1 MSIKPCDNTLMNM
14 QLVNREAF
22 DELFRCYYPRLI
34 SYISSILDSK
44 IAEDIAQDVFLYVW
58 ENRKKIYFGQGFQS
72 YLFQSGYTRAMD
84 YLRKQHTVM
93 DYAQNVQTDFL
104 EIYEKLARNEDS
116 ILDHLYS
123 KDFYQTLHQLL
134 DKIPEQRRNVFLLA
148 YVDGLKSKDIAEQC
162 NMSQRTVESHI
173 YLTLK
178 FLRERLLKK
187 DFYIFLLLFY
197 FSLK

>member
-1 MSIKPCDNTLMNM
+1 MSIKSDDNTLMNI
-14 QLVNREAF
+14 QLVNRDAF

-93 DYAQNVQTDFL
+93 DYAQNVQTDFF

>member
-1 MSIKPCDNTLMNM
+1 MSIKSDDNTLMNI
-14 QLVNREAF
+14 QLVNRDAF

-44 IAEDIAQDVFLYVW
+44 VAEDIAQDVFLYVW

-104 EIYEKLARNEDS
+104 EIYEKLAKNEDS

>member
-44 IAEDIAQDVFLYVW
+44 VAEDIAQDVFLYVW

>member
-1 MSIKPCDNTLMNM
+1 MSIKSDDNTLMNI
-14 QLVNREAF
+14 QLVNRDAF
-22 DELFRCYYPRLI
+22 DELFSCYYPRLI

>member
-1 MSIKPCDNTLMNM
+1 MSIKSDDNTLMNI
-14 QLVNREAF
+14 QLVNRDAF

-44 IAEDIAQDVFLYVW
+44 VAEDIAQDVFLYVW

-93 DYAQNVQTDFL
+93 DYAENVQTDFL

>member
-1 MSIKPCDNTLMNM
+1 MSIKSDDNTLMNI
-14 QLVNREAF
+14 QLVNRDAF

-44 IAEDIAQDVFLYVW
+44 VAEDIAQDVFLYVW

-93 DYAQNVQTDFL
+93 DYAENVQTDFL
-104 EIYEKLARNEDS
+104 EIYEKLARNEDG
-116 ILDHLYS
+116 ILEHLYS

>member
-1 MSIKPCDNTLMNM
+1 MSINSDDNTLMNI
-14 QLVNREAF
+14 QLVNRDAF

>member
-1 MSIKPCDNTLMNM
+1 MSIKSDDNTLMNI
-14 QLVNREAF
+14 QLVNRDAF

-93 DYAQNVQTDFL
+93 DYAENVQTDFL
-104 EIYEKLARNEDS
+104 EIYEKLARNEDG
-116 ILDHLYS
+116 ILEHLYS

>member
-1 MSIKPCDNTLMNM
+1 MSIKSDDNTLMNI
-14 QLVNREAF
+14 QLVNRDAF

-58 ENRKKIYFGQGFQS
+58 ENRKISYFGQGFQS

>member
-1 MSIKPCDNTLMNM
+1 MSIKSDDNTLMNI
-14 QLVNREAF
+14 QLVNRDAF

-104 EIYEKLARNEDS
+104 EIYEKLARNEDG
-116 ILDHLYS
+116 ILEHLYS

>member
-1 MSIKPCDNTLMNM
+1 MNI
-14 QLVNREAF
+14 QLVNRDAF

>member
-1 MSIKPCDNTLMNM
+1 MSIRSDDNTLMNI
-14 QLVNREAF
+14 QLVNRDAF

-34 SYISSILDSK
+34 SYISSILDGK

-93 DYAQNVQTDFL
+93 DYAQNVQTDFF
-104 EIYEKLARNEDS
+104 EVYEKLAGNEDG
-116 ILDHLYS
+116 ILEHLYS

-162 NMSQRTVESHI
+162 NISQRTVESHI
-173 YLTLK
+173 YLTIK

-197 FSLK
+197 FSIK

>member
-1 MSIKPCDNTLMNM
+1 MSIKSDDNTLMNI
-14 QLVNREAF
+14 QLVNRDAF

-44 IAEDIAQDVFLYVW
+44 VAENIAQDVFLYVW

>member
-1 MSIKPCDNTLMNM
+1 MSIKSDDNTLMNI
-14 QLVNREAF
+14 QLVNRDAF

-72 YLFQSGYTRAMD
+72 YLFQSAYTRAMD

>member
-1 MSIKPCDNTLMNM
+1 
-14 QLVNREAF
+14 
-22 DELFRCYYPRLI
+22 
-34 SYISSILDSK
+34 
-44 IAEDIAQDVFLYVW
+44 
-58 ENRKKIYFGQGFQS
+58 
-72 YLFQSGYTRAMD
+72 
-84 YLRKQHTVM
+84 
-93 DYAQNVQTDFL
+93 NVQTDFL

>member
-1 MSIKPCDNTLMNM
+1 MSIKSDDNTLMNI
-14 QLVNREAF
+14 QLVNRDAF

-104 EIYEKLARNEDS
+104 ETYEKLARNEDS

>member
-1 MSIKPCDNTLMNM
+1 MSTKSDDNTLMNI
-14 QLVNREAF
+14 QLVNRDAF

-44 IAEDIAQDVFLYVW
+44 VAEDIAQDVFLYVW

>member
-1 MSIKPCDNTLMNM
+1 MSIKSDDNIQMNI
-14 QLVNREAF
+14 QLVNRDAF

-34 SYISSILDSK
+34 SYISSILDGK

-93 DYAQNVQTDFL
+93 DYAQNVQTDFF
-104 EIYEKLARNEDS
+104 EVYEKLAGNEDG
-116 ILDHLYS
+116 ILEHLYS

-162 NMSQRTVESHI
+162 NISQRTVESHI
-173 YLTLK
+173 YLTIK

-197 FSLK
+197 FSIK

>member
-1 MSIKPCDNTLMNM
+1 MNI
-14 QLVNREAF
+14 QLVNRDAF

-34 SYISSILDSK
+34 SYISSILDCK

-93 DYAQNVQTDFL
+93 DYAQNVQTDFF
-104 EIYEKLARNEDS
+104 EVYEKLAGNEDG
-116 ILDHLYS
+116 ILEHLYS

-148 YVDGLKSKDIAEQC
+148 YVEGLKSKDIAEQC

-173 YLTLK
+173 YLTIK

-197 FSLK
+197 FSIK

>member
-44 IAEDIAQDVFLYVW
+44 VAEDIAQDVFLYVW

-93 DYAQNVQTDFL
+93 DYAENVQTDFL
-104 EIYEKLARNEDS
+104 EIYEKLARNEDG
-116 ILDHLYS
+116 ILEHLYS

>member
-1 MSIKPCDNTLMNM
+1 MSIKSDDNTLMNI
-14 QLVNREAF
+14 QLVNRDAF

-44 IAEDIAQDVFLYVW
+44 VAEDIAQDVFLYVW

-104 EIYEKLARNEDS
+104 EIYEKLARNEDG
-116 ILDHLYS
+116 ILEHLYS

>member
-1 MSIKPCDNTLMNM
+1 MSIKSDDNTLMNI
-14 QLVNREAF
+14 QLVNRDAF

-44 IAEDIAQDVFLYVW
+44 VAEDIAQDVFLYVW

>member
-93 DYAQNVQTDFL
+93 DYAENVQTDFL

>member
-1 MSIKPCDNTLMNM
+1 MSIRSDDNTLMNI
-14 QLVNREAF
+14 QLVNRDAF

-34 SYISSILDSK
+34 SYISSILDGK

-93 DYAQNVQTDFL
+93 DYAQNVQTDFF
-104 EIYEKLARNEDS
+104 EVYEKLAGNEDG
-116 ILDHLYS
+116 ILEHLYS

-148 YVDGLKSKDIAEQC
+148 YVEGLKSKDIAEQC

-173 YLTLK
+173 YLTIK

-197 FSLK
+197 FSIK

>member
-1 MSIKPCDNTLMNM
+1 MSIKSDDNTLMNI
-14 QLVNREAF
+14 QLVNRDAF

-34 SYISSILDSK
+34 SYISSILDGK

-93 DYAQNVQTDFL
+93 DYAQNVQTDFF
-104 EIYEKLARNEDS
+104 EVYEKLAGNEDG
-116 ILDHLYS
+116 ILEHLYS

-173 YLTLK
+173 YLTIK

-197 FSLK
+197 FSIK

>member
-1 MSIKPCDNTLMNM
+1 MY
-14 QLVNREAF
+14 R
-22 DELFRCYYPRLI
+22 
-34 SYISSILDSK
+34 K
-44 IAEDIAQDVFLYVW
+44 IE
-58 ENRKKIYFGQGFQS
+58 KKIYFGQGFQS

>member
-104 EIYEKLARNEDS
+104 EIYEKLARNEDG
-116 ILDHLYS
+116 ILEHLYS

>member
-1 MSIKPCDNTLMNM
+1 MSIKSDDNIQMNI
-14 QLVNREAF
+14 QLVNRDAF

-34 SYISSILDSK
+34 SYISSILDYK

-93 DYAQNVQTDFL
+93 DYAQNVQTDFF
-104 EIYEKLARNEDS
+104 EVYEKLAGNEDG
-116 ILDHLYS
+116 ILEHLYS

-173 YLTLK
+173 YLTIK

-197 FSLK
+197 FSIK

>member
-1 MSIKPCDNTLMNM
+1 MSIKSDDNTLMNI
-14 QLVNREAF
+14 QLVNRDAF

>member
-1 MSIKPCDNTLMNM
+1 MSIRSDDNTLMNI
-14 QLVNREAF
+14 QLVNRDAF

-34 SYISSILDSK
+34 SYISSILDGK

-93 DYAQNVQTDFL
+93 DYAQNVQTDFF
-104 EIYEKLARNEDS
+104 EVYEKLAGNEDG
-116 ILDHLYS
+116 ILEHLYS

-173 YLTLK
+173 YLTIK

-197 FSLK
+197 FSIK

>member
-1 MSIKPCDNTLMNM
+1 MSIKSDDNTLMNI
-14 QLVNREAF
+14 QLVNRDAF

-93 DYAQNVQTDFL
+93 DYAENVQTDFL

>member
-1 MSIKPCDNTLMNM
+1 MSIKSDDNTLMNI
-14 QLVNREAF
+14 QVVNRDAF